1 MRRSAASGHAF
12 CRGADAKTE
21 RMMDVNIQNMGVI
34 AVLLVIVALAVY
46 GTVKRIRYGS
56 ACCGTKDPAEKKV
69 RVPDRDKDH
78 YPYRYLLSVDGM
90 HCSNCARRIENAFNR
105 TEGRWASADV
115 GKKEVRLLSKHE
127 EKERDLADIT
137 GSAGYTLLSLKRE

>member
-1 MRRSAASGHAF
+1 
-12 CRGADAKTE
+12 
-21 RMMDVNIQNMGVI
+21 MGVI

-69 RVPDRDKDH
+69 RVSDRNKDH

-127 EKERDLADIT
+127 EEERDLADIT